1 MGCDDVHTL
10 GIALL
15 LLRLHGELG
24 TRGARILT
32 IGGPGAGGE
41 EAAPAPSHAPPVAE
55 PPSSWTRGPAGAALE
70 GVGEADSGAGVD
82 DGGVGGVAA
91 VLGDTRGQEVT
102 LEHSCSIKTWVLEC
116 VMRRL
121 PSRT

>member
-1 MGCDDVHTL
+1 MGCADVHTL

-15 LLRLHGELG
+15 LLCLHGKLG

-55 PPSSWTRGPAGAALE
+55 PPSSWAPGPTRAALE
-70 GVGEADSGAGVD
+70 WVWQADSGARID
-82 DGGVGGVAA
+82 DGGVCGVADILGVTRRKKGA
-91 VLGDTRGQEVT
+91 VERSVWNIFFKSE
-102 LEHSCSIKTWVLEC
+102 
-116 VMRRL
+116 M
-121 PSRT
+121 

>member
-1 MGCDDVHTL
+1 MGCADVHTL

-55 PPSSWTRGPAGAALE
+55 PPSSWTRGPTRPALE
-70 GVGEADSGAGVD
+70 GIRQAESGPGVD
-82 DGGVGGVAA
+82 DGWVGGVGE
-91 VLGDTRGQEVT
+91 VLMIT
-102 LEHSCSIKTWVLEC
+102 
-116 VMRRL
+116 
-121 PSRT
+121 

>member
-1 MGCDDVHTL
+1 MGCGDVHTL

-55 PPSSWTRGPAGAALE
+55 PSSSWAPRPTRAALE
-70 GVGEADSGAGVD
+70 GVGEAESGAGVD
-82 DGGVGGVAA
+82 DGGGGGVADI
-91 VLGDTRGQEVT
+91 LGDTRGQEMT
-102 LEHSCSIKTWVLEC
+102 LEHSWSSKTSVLKC
-116 VMRRL
+116 MM
-121 PSRT
+121 

>member
-1 MGCDDVHTL
+1 MGCADVHTL

-55 PPSSWTRGPAGAALE
+55 PPSSWTPRTTRATLE
-70 GVGEADSGAGVD
+70 RVGQADS
-82 DGGVGGVAA
+82 
-91 VLGDTRGQEVT
+91 
-102 LEHSCSIKTWVLEC
+102 
-116 VMRRL
+116 
-121 PSRT
+121 

>member
-55 PPSSWTRGPAGAALE
+55 PPSSWTRWPTRAALE
-70 GVGEADSGAGVD
+70 GVGQADSGAGVD
-82 DGGVGGVAA
+82 DCWVGGGAQ
-91 VLGDTRGQEVT
+91 VLVVT
-102 LEHSCSIKTWVLEC
+102 
-116 VMRRL
+116 
-121 PSRT
+121 